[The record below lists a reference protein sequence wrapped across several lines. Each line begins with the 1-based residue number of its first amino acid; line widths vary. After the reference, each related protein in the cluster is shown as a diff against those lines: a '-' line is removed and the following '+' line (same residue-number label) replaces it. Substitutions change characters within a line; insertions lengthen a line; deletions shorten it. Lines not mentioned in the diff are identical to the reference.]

1 MNLSKRIP
9 FLVLI
14 GGLILAISC
23 KEDLGFK
30 EPIDTDTTS
39 PDPVSNIVVESL
51 PGKVK
56 LTFKLPANTVL
67 SYVQAV
73 YKITN
78 GRTLEAQS
86 STYNNSIVLEGFADT
101 LEHEVN
107 LYTYK
112 KSAAQSAPV
121 TVKVKALEAPLW
133 KVFKS
138 LDINNSF
145 GGYFLKAENDT
156 KAPISIIV
164 LKPNIYKEFEADH
177 NRSIHTSIDH
187 IENRQRGMDTID
199 YKFGFYVKDR
209 WGNISDTLYQTIKPL
224 FEKQL
229 DPNLFRTFPLP
240 GDAPQVTNGAR
251 LEYAWDNRLGWPY
264 TSFTHQVNGGTD
276 PHMITFDTGVLAKLS
291 RIWIRPYPEGARWYF
306 LTTMRKFEIYGAE
319 SPSLT
324 GALSPSWVLLGSYE
338 VVKPSGLPLGTD
350 NAEDAATAS
359 AGFSW
364 DVDPNA
370 PKVRYIRIRCLENFA
385 GGTAQ
390 SINEIKVYG
399 GN

>member
-39 PDPVSNIVVESL
+39 PDPVSNIVMESL

-56 LTFKLPANTVL
+56 LTYKLPANTGL

-86 STYNNSIVLEGFADT
+86 STYNNSILLEGFADT
-101 LEHEVN
+101 LEHEVTV
-107 LYTYK
+107 YTYK
-112 KSAAQSAPV
+112 KSAARSVPV

-133 KVFKS
+133 NVFKS
-138 LDINNSF
+138 LEINNSF
-145 GGYFLKAENDT
+145 GGYFLKAENIT
-156 KAPISIIV
+156 KDPISIIV
-164 LKPNIYKEFEADH
+164 LKPNIYQEFEADH

-187 IENRQRGMDTID
+187 IESRQRGMDTID
-199 YKFGFYVKDR
+199 YKFGFFVKDR
-209 WGNISDTLYQTIKPL
+209 WGNMSDTLYQTIKPL

-251 LEYAWDNRLGWPY
+251 LEYAWDNRFGWPY

-276 PHMITFDTGVLAKLS
+276 PHMITFDTGVLTKLS
-291 RIWIRPYPEGARWYF
+291 RVWIRPYPEGSRWYF
-306 LTTMRKFEIYGAE
+306 LTTMRKFEIYGSAN
-319 SPSLT
+319 PSLT

-350 NAEDAATAS
+350 NAEDAAIAS

-390 SINEIKVYG
+390 SINEIRVYG